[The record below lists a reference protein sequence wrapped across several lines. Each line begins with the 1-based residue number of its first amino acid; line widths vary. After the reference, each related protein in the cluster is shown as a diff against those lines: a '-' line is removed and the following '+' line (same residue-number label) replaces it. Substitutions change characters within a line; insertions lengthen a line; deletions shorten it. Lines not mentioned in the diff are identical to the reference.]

1 MADGGGLTVAGIRL
15 DESGAHLFREV
26 EAGFGTALVVE
37 LVDWDDPYF
46 GGASEVLENG
56 TPRIRVSSALQDPA
70 VTLIH
75 ELQHFRLRLSALP
88 TLIAPSSRNIELTT
102 NFLSS
107 VAACLH

>member
-56 TPRIRVSSALQDPA
+56 TPRIQCKQCASGPGGDTDPRTSALSTEAKRSLHPDCTVFA
-70 VTLIH
+70 KH
-75 ELQHFRLRLSALP
+75 RANDELF
-88 TLIAPSSRNIELTT
+88 
-102 NFLSS
+102 
-107 VAACLH
+107 